1 MKKGHELNQG
11 KRSPTMIERM
21 NEKLHVKRF
30 KIIQRNEDDNK
41 L

>member
-30 KIIQRNEDDNK
+30 KEMKTTLNE